1 MASARFPTYF
11 YHTMKT
17 EKNLRAE
24 EPTSAPRPYQSKP
37 RRSRLSLIRISLAA
51 LVIFGP
57 GMILGSDG
65 QTLQPPDGVRK
76 GTNAEPSSSLLIAAQ
91 GRGQPS
97 YQVFAYRC
105 TRPAITVVDETTL
118 EVGGT
123 QKIDVGRLDRL
134 TRQKRET
141 VAGQLGVPV
150 GVIDCLL
157 RGCTNQAPADA
168 AGLAGKVRVTVIDY
182 KYLLE
187 RWTRYHPPTGGEKV
201 KTYALLAL
209 QDGDIDKAWKMYVD
223 LPRPEPPTGFRVA
236 GGDLQH

>member
-1 MASARFPTYF
+1 
-11 YHTMKT
+11 MKA
-17 EKNLRAE
+17 EKILAVE
-24 EPTSAPRPYQSKP
+24 EPTSAPGPCQSKP

-51 LVIFGP
+51 LVILGP

-65 QTLQPPDGVRK
+65 QTLQPPDG
-76 GTNAEPSSSLLIAAQ
+76 GSPATNADPSSPALLAAE
-91 GRGQPS
+91 GRKQPG

-118 EVGGT
+118 EVDGK
-123 QKIDVGRLDRL
+123 QKIDVSRLDQL
-134 TRQKRET
+134 TKQEKET
-141 VAGQLGVPV
+141 LAGQFDVPV

-157 RGCTNQAPADA
+157 RSCTNQTSADA
-168 AGLAGKVRVTVIDY
+168 AGLADKLRVTVIDY

-201 KTYALLAL
+201 KTDALLAL
-209 QDGDIDKAWKMYVD
+209 QGGDIDKAWKMYVD

-236 GGDLQH
+236 GGNLQR